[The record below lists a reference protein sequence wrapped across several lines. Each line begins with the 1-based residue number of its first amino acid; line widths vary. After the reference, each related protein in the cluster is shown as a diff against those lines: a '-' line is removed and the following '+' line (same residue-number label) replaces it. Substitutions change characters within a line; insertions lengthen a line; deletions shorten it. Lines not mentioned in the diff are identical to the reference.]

1 MAFQTRPALPLLLAL
16 GLSTAQ
22 AGTLVELSAEASRPA
37 ANDLIRATMFAEA
50 NAADP
55 ADVARKVN
63 QDLNEALRVIKAKPG
78 VSVKTGSQH
87 TSPIYAN
94 TRKIDGWRM
103 RAELQLESKDGAA
116 IADLLARLQ
125 QMKLAIGNVTQ
136 LPSPDTRKQAEEAV
150 LQDAIR
156 AFESRAAIVG
166 RTLDKSYKIKKLN
179 IQQNGAVMPM
189 PMLRAA
195 RTEMAADVAAVPLEG
210 GESQIS
216 ATVSGE
222 IELAD

>member
-1 MAFQTRPALPLLLAL
+1 MLFQARSALPLLLAL
-16 GLSTAQ
+16 ALSTAQ
-22 AGTLVELSAEASRPA
+22 AGTLVELSADASRPA
-37 ANDLIRATMFAEA
+37 ANDLIRATVFAEA

-55 ADVARKVN
+55 AEVARKVN

-78 VSVKTGSQH
+78 VTVKTGSQH

-116 IADLLARLQ
+116 ISDLLARLQ

-156 AFESRAAIVG
+156 AFESRAAIIG

-195 RTEMAADVAAVPLEG
+195 RAEMAADVAAVPLEG

>member
-1 MAFQTRPALPLLLAL
+1 MPNPARLALPLLLAL
-16 GLSTAQ
+16 ALPAAQ
-22 AGTLVELSAEASRPA
+22 AGTLIELSAEASLPA
-37 ANDLIRATMFAEA
+37 ANDLIRATVFAEA

-55 ADVARKVN
+55 AEVARKVN

-78 VSVKTGSQH
+78 VSVKSGSQH

-116 IADLLARLQ
+116 ISDLLARLQ
-125 QMKLAIGNVTQ
+125 QMKLAIGNVSQ
-136 LPSPDTRKQAEEAV
+136 RPAPDTRKQAEEAV

-156 AFESRAAIVG
+156 AFEARAAIIG
-166 RTLDKSYKIKKLN
+166 RALDKSYKIKKLS
-179 IQQNGAVMPM
+179 IQQSGGAMPM

-195 RTEMAADVAAVPLEG
+195 RAEMAADVAAVPLEG